1 MSGLLRR
8 RIRPRHGVSV
18 GTMIIREISLR
29 RLTNLTALVVYLLI
43 SSTCTDIAVT
53 NETHSPSTISQSE
66 PPLSVPRLT
75 GAHTRVVWTQDAGDG
90 ADYNSGRPQQTLMGF
105 DNGDGRGER
114 SILGTISNYAKPL
127 ITPGGDRV
135 VFSNR
140 QDQSIYV
147 VDWEG
152 TGLRRLTDGFAL
164 EVWQDPA
171 TGVEWVYSGLDEAN
185 TRAMSYH
192 TIRRHRLDETSDG
205 EFVWD
210 KAPVSEDNFQ
220 LSFDGR
226 HTSGLFPWPHVG
238 LADLTNHEWTK
249 LGEGCWTAL
258 APHGPELA
266 WYFDGSHRNLT
277 LVELTSDAR
286 WQVPINGAPGIDG
299 YEVYHPRWSN
309 HPRFLTMTGPYTM
322 GCTSARCGDGSVEI
336 YLGQFAPDYR
346 TVSSW
351 TRVTTNERAD
361 FYPDAWI
368 DPHERNNLIQS
379 GDGHSPTRMSG
390 AIRTV
395 DSAVTNFPTR
405 VVLEATTLEDVPLP
419 NPDAIAPY
427 RQALLAIEYQVD
439 HVIEGDYSLDTVLV
453 AHWIIRDGEMLP
465 TAAHPKGKHYRL
477 TLELYDEH
485 PELEGQRLVMDAD
498 DVLLPL
504 YYDTN
509 SLP

>member
-1 MSGLLRR
+1 MKPFTWLAAFASVTTL
-8 RIRPRHGVSV
+8 SV
-18 GTMIIREISLR
+18 GCDEHAE
-29 RLTNLTALVVYLLI
+29 LTA
-43 SSTCTDIAVT
+43 
-53 NETHSPSTISQSE
+53 THTQPMNTEGATAAPSVGGTVS
-66 PPLSVPRLT
+66 LT
-75 GAHTRVVWTQDAGDG
+75 PTVRRTTHTRVVWVQDAGDG

-114 SILGTISNYAKPL
+114 SILGTVSNYAKPL
-127 ITPGGDRV
+127 ITPSGDRV

-140 QDQSIYV
+140 QDQSIYI

-152 TGLRRLTDGFAL
+152 IGLRRLTDGFAL

-185 TRAMSYH
+185 TRATSYH
-192 TIRRHRLDETSDG
+192 TIRRHRLDEPSDG
-205 EFVWD
+205 ELVWD
-210 KAPVSEDNFQ
+210 EAPVSEDNFQ

-226 HTSGLFPWPHVG
+226 QTSGLFPWPHVG
-238 LADLTNHEWTK
+238 LADLINHEWTK
-249 LGEGCWTAL
+249 LGEGCWTGL

-286 WQVPINGAPGIDG
+286 WQVPINAAPGIDG

-322 GCTSARCGDGSVEI
+322 GCTSARCGDGNVEI

-351 TRVTTNERAD
+351 TRITTNERAD

-368 DPHERNNLIQS
+368 DPS
-379 GDGHSPTRMSG
+379 DTGPTADA
-390 AIRTV
+390 AILPAATAADIADASR
-395 DSAVTNFPTR
+395 R
-405 VVLEATTLEDVPLP
+405 VVVEARVRNAVPMP
-419 NPDAIAPY
+419 TPVSIAPY
-427 RQALLAIEYQVD
+427 QEGLLALDYEVLG
-439 HVIEGDYSLDTVLV
+439 VIEGSYSDTTIVA
-453 AHWIIRDGEMLP
+453 AHWVINAGEALP
-465 TAAHPKGKHYRL
+465 NAERPIDSTHRL
-477 TLELYDEH
+477 TLELYDDR
-485 PELEGQRLVMDAD
+485 PELEGRRLVMDVD
-498 DVLLPL
+498 DVTRPL
-504 YYDTN
+504 YYDTG